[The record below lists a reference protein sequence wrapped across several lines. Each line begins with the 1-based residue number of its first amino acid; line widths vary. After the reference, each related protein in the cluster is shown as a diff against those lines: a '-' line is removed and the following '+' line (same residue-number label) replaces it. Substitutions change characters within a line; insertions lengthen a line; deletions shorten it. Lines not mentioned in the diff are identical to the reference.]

1 MHVCVCVKKHN
12 TGLGLLVTWTIRAR
26 LVDQQIEI
34 CIVFDPIHTHT
45 HTRAAAV
52 FKSQFKIKLKSLKS
66 I

>member
-26 LVDQQIEI
+26 LVDQQTEI

-45 HTRAAAV
+45 HTHV
-52 FKSQFKIKLKSLKS
+52 QQQYLKVNLKLN
-66 I
+66 